1 MTETPLPDGEDLARA
16 RRVLDDLPGM
26 VYRCENAPGWP
37 MEFVSDGAIALV
49 GVRPD
54 ELTSGSK
61 SWAQV
66 ILPEDRERVW
76 SGIQEAL
83 ARREPF
89 EVSYRIRDA
98 SGHEKWVREQG
109 RAVCRPDGTVAAL
122 EGFISDATPGRRA
135 ELEYRTILR
144 TAPSGFWLFD
154 REGRLLDVND
164 AYCRMSG
171 FDRDELLRM
180 RVSDFDAAEARARAA
195 ADRERLH
202 LEGIAELQARQIR
215 KDGTRMEVEIWARA
229 LPGAD
234 GRYVAF
240 LRDVTARLRMEAE
253 LRESEERFRRVFED
267 APIGVSLTAVDG
279 SLSRVN
285 RAFAEMLGYAPE
297 ELARVAWSEVTHP
310 DDRAASAELV
320 RTVLAGEASTGRLE
334 KRYIARDGSVV
345 WAVVHTTLLRDP
357 EGRPKHFVTQVH
369 DITDRKKAEEQLR
382 ETKDFHESLV
392 SYANAPIVVWD
403 PDLRITRFNH
413 AFERLTGIRE
423 EDALGSRLDVLFPD
437 ARRAE
442 AMELVRR
449 ASTGERLETVEIP
462 IRAAVGGVRTV
473 LWNSATIFAPGGTE
487 PRATIAQGQDVTEAV
502 AARRDLSLRAEELAR
517 SNAELEQFAYVASH
531 DLQEPLRTV
540 ASYVQLLSRRYKGRL
555 DADADDFIDF
565 ATEGALRMQ
574 RLIEDLLVYSRVG
587 TRGSVFAEV
596 ESEEVFRS
604 AIRALA
610 EAVRESGA
618 EVTHDPLPRVHG
630 DAGQLAQLLQN
641 LVGNALK
648 FRGES
653 PPRVHVSARRD
664 DGGWRFSVTDQGI
677 GIAPEHFE
685 RIFRV
690 FQRLHGRAEFPGTGI
705 GLAVCKKIVERHGG
719 RIGVESAPGRGATF
733 WFTLPLPEEKT

>member
-1 MTETPLPDGEDLARA
+1 MSENILPEGADLARA
-16 RRVLDDLPGM
+16 RRLLDDLPGM

-37 MEFVSDGAIALV
+37 MEFVSAGSFALA
-49 GVRPD
+49 GLRPD
-54 ELTSGSK
+54 ELTSGK
-61 SWAQV
+61 VSWREV
-66 ILPEDRERVW
+66 VLPEDRESLW
-76 SGIQEAL
+76 SGVQDAL
-83 ARREPF
+83 SRHEPF
-89 EVSYRIRDA
+89 ELSYRIRDVA
-98 SGHEKWVREQG
+98 GNEKWVREHG
-109 RAVCRPDGTVAAL
+109 RAVRRPDGTVAAL

-135 ELEYRTILR
+135 ETEYRTILQ

-154 REGRLLDVND
+154 GEGRLLDVND
-164 AYCRMSG
+164 AYGRISG
-171 FDRDELLRM
+171 FGRDELLRM
-180 RVSDFDAAEARARAA
+180 TVSDFDPPEVRAKAA
-195 ADRERLH
+195 ADREL
-202 LEGIAELQARQIR
+202 LFSDGSAELQARQVR
-215 KDGTRMEVEIWARA
+215 KDGTRIDVEIWARA

-234 GRYVAF
+234 RRYVAF
-240 LRDVTARLRMEAE
+240 LRDVTARLRMEAQI
-253 LRESEERFRRVFED
+253 RESEERFRRVFED

-285 RAFAEMLGYAPE
+285 RAFADMLGYTPE

-310 DDRAASAELV
+310 DDRDASAELV
-320 RTVLAGEASTGRLE
+320 RTVLAGDASTGRLE
-334 KRYIARDGSVV
+334 KRYLARDGTVV
-345 WAVVHTTLLRDP
+345 WAVVHTTLLRDA

-382 ETKDFHESLV
+382 ETKEFHESLV
-392 SYANAPIVVWD
+392 SYANAPIVVWG

-423 EDALGSRLDVLFPD
+423 EEAVGSRLDVLFPD

-462 IRAAVGGVRTV
+462 IRAADGGVRTV

-517 SNAELEQFAYVASH
+517 SNEELEQFAYVASH

-540 ASYVQLLSRRYKGRL
+540 ASYVQLLSRRYKDRL
-555 DADADDFIDF
+555 DADANDFIDF
-565 ATEGALRMQ
+565 ATEGAVRMQ

-587 TRGSVFAEV
+587 TRGRAFADVDSGEA
-596 ESEEVFRS
+596 FRS
-604 AIRALA
+604 AIRALGQ
-610 EAVRESGA
+610 AVRESRA
-618 EVTHDPLPRVHG
+618 EVTHDPLPRVFG
-630 DAGQLAQLLQN
+630 DAGQLTQLLQN

-648 FRGES
+648 FHGES

-664 DGGWRFSVTDQGI
+664 GAEWRFSVTDHGI
-677 GIAPEHFE
+677 GIAPEHFD

-690 FQRLHGRAEFPGTGI
+690 FQRLHGREDYPGTGI

-719 RIGVESAPGRGATF
+719 RIGVESAPGHGATF
-733 WFTLPLPEEKT
+733 WFTLPSPQEKP